1 MGIIDWFSDP
11 LVLTIIIFAV
21 TYVFIASEKID
32 KCAAAVLGSS
42 VVIILGLAPYTA
54 ETDPVTGKPMLG
66 MLNKV
71 DLNVIFLLTGMMV
84 IVNILSQTGLFEWI
98 AITLAQ
104 KAKGRGMV
112 ILINFLVAT
121 AILSALLDN
130 VTTVILIAPITI
142 LVTQIL
148 EVPTVPVLILE
159 AVFSNIGG
167 TSTLVGDP
175 PNIVIGSKAGLSFMD
190 FVDNLGPVVAVI
202 MVVTV
207 LIVIPFF
214 RKTMKV
220 PEKIRERV
228 MKAHPEKAIIEPRI
242 LKRALPVFAMVIIG
256 FFVGHLFNIEPGVIA
271 LGGALFMAI
280 VCQIDVHQVL
290 EHVEWATIF
299 FFIGLFMLI
308 GALEHN
314 GAFEMLGETVIRMT
328 DGNLLLT
335 TMAVL
340 WFCAIFSAIVDN
352 IPLVIAMMPLLQ
364 IIIPQY
370 VVSTGL
376 SEAQVSQPLYWALAL
391 GACLGGNGSLI
402 GASANVVV
410 SQIAHKNKYKLTFLD
425 FSKYG
430 FPLMIISLI
439 ISTVYIYLRYF

>member
-1 MGIIDWFSDP
+1 MGFFEWVSDP
-11 LVLTIIIFAV
+11 MVLTIIIFAI

-32 KCAAAVLGSS
+32 KCAAAVLGSAA
-42 VVIILGLAPYTA
+42 VIILNLAPYTKHIDH
-54 ETDPVTGKPMLG
+54 ETGHEVEGL
-66 MLNKV
+66 LNKV
-71 DLNVIFLLTGMMV
+71 DLNVIYLLTGMMV

-112 ILINFLVAT
+112 ILVNFLIAT
-121 AILSALLDN
+121 AVLSALLDN
-130 VTTVILIAPITI
+130 VTTIILIAPITI
-142 LVTQIL
+142 LVTEIL

-190 FVDNLGPVVAVI
+190 FIVNLAPPIFII
-202 MVVTV
+202 MVIGILLVV
-207 LIVIPFF
+207 PFF
-214 RKTMKV
+214 RKQMKV
-220 PEKIRERV
+220 PDNIRERV
-228 MKAHPEKAIIEPRI
+228 MRAHPEKAIIAPGK
-242 LKRALPVFAMVIIG
+242 LKRALPIFILVILG
-256 FFVGHLFNIEPGVIA
+256 FFVGHLFHIEPGIIA
-271 LGGALFMAI
+271 LGGALLMAV
-280 VCQIDVHQVL
+280 VCRMDVHHVL
-290 EHVEWATIF
+290 EQVEWGTIF

-314 GAFEMLGETVIRMT
+314 GVFESLGRVVISLT

-335 TMAVL
+335 AMAVL

-364 IIIPQY
+364 TIIPEY
-370 VVSTGL
+370 VASTGM
-376 SEAQVSQPLYWALAL
+376 SYEQVSQPLYWALAL

-410 SQIAHKNKYKLTFLD
+410 SQIAHKNKYKLSFMD
-425 FSKYG
+425 FTKFG
-430 FPLMIISLI
+430 FPLMIMSLLV
-439 ISTVYIYLRYF
+439 STVYIYLRYF

>member
-1 MGIIDWFSDP
+1 MGFFEWVSDP
-11 LVLTIIIFAV
+11 MVLTIIIFAI

-32 KCAAAVLGSS
+32 KCAAAVLGS
-42 VVIILGLAPYTA
+42 VAVIVLNLAPYTKHVNH
-54 ETDPVTGKPMLG
+54 ETGEVVEGL
-66 MLNKV
+66 LNKV
-71 DLNVIFLLTGMMV
+71 DLNVIYLLTGMMV

-130 VTTVILIAPITI
+130 VTTIILIAPITI
-142 LVTQIL
+142 LVTEIL

-190 FVDNLGPVVAVI
+190 FVVNLAPPIAVI
-202 MVVTV
+202 MVIGI
-207 LIVIPFF
+207 LIVVPIF
-214 RKTMKV
+214 RKKMEV
-220 PEKIRERV
+220 PDNIRERV
-228 MKAHPEKAIIEPRI
+228 MRAHPEKAIIAPVQ
-242 LKRALPVFAMVIIG
+242 LKRALPIFILVIIG
-256 FFVGHLFNIEPGVIA
+256 FFVGHVFHIEPGIIA
-271 LGGALFMAI
+271 LGGALLMAV
-280 VCQIDVHQVL
+280 VCRMDVHQVL
-290 EHVEWATIF
+290 EQVEWGTIF

-314 GAFEMLGETVIRMT
+314 GVFESLGAVVIGLT

-335 TMAVL
+335 AMAVL

-364 IIIPQY
+364 TIIPEY

-376 SEAQVSQPLYWALAL
+376 TEAQVAQPLYWSLAL

-410 SQIAHKNKYKLTFLD
+410 SQIAHKNKYKLSFMD
-425 FSKYG
+425 FTKFG
-430 FPLMIISLI
+430 FPLMIMSLI
-439 ISTVYIYLRYF
+439 VSTIYVYLRYF